1 MGEDLG
7 ELSALKAGRGLG
19 KGVVGGEEVAF
30 ISAAAAC
37 GGGSRARG
45 HGDVGCERLRLKLK
59 V

>member
-1 MGEDLG
+1 MARAARE
-7 ELSALKAGRGLG
+7 SFG

>member
-1 MGEDLG
+1 MARAAREGF
-7 ELSALKAGRGLG
+7 G